1 MSEMYENKDQ
11 TVSIGEWIVTYI
23 ITALPIVGIIMLF
36 VWAFGSDAKTSKK
49 NWAIA
54 ALIMAV
60 IGIVIWIIF
69 AVLFASVFAG
79 IYENMFEG
87 MDFSSIR

>member
-1 MSEMYENKDQ
+1 MSEMYQNKDQ
-11 TVSIGEWIVTYI
+11 TVSIGEWVITYI
-23 ITALPIVGIIMLF
+23 ITAIPLVGFIMLL

-60 IGIVIWIIF
+60 IGAVIGIIF
-69 AVLFASVFAG
+69 AVLFAAVFASVF
-79 IYENMFEG
+79 ENMFEN
-87 MDFSSIR
+87 MDFSSFN